1 MCKHVVSMGI
11 ETPLLLTL
19 ETAVIKKIKQE
30 GVLPESK
37 PFQVMQDIECY
48 NKNSGMKKQ
57 LYDITLAV
65 TMVKEIFGA
74 PDIAM
79 NTFMKLKIFGMT
91 EDKS

>member
-1 MCKHVVSMGI
+1 
-11 ETPLLLTL
+11 
-19 ETAVIKKIKQE
+19 
-30 GVLPESK
+30 
-37 PFQVMQDIECY
+37 MQDIECY

>member
-11 ETPLLLTL
+11 EIPLLLTL
-19 ETAVIKKIKQE
+19 ETAVIKKIEQE
-30 GVLPESK
+30 GVLLESK

-74 PDIAM
+74 PEYCNEHFHEIKYIRNDRR
-79 NTFMKLKIFGMT
+79 
-91 EDKS
+91 